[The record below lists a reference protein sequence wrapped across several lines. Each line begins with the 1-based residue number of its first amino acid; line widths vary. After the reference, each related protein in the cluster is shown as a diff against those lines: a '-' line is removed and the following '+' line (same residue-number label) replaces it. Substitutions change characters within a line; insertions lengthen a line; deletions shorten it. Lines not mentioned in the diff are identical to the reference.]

1 MARILI
7 VDSHPADR
15 SRLQQVLQSAGH
27 QCVEAASADA
37 ALAEV
42 ERRSVDVVLADW
54 RLPDMSGLELASEL
68 RRRPGALLSRVL
80 LVSDRADPQSVAAAL
95 DGGADDFLPKQC
107 ARAELLARVHAALR
121 RPPSAAGGDVLEVGP
136 LRLERQNHKLLVD
149 SQPLPLAPAEFRL
162 IAYFMEHPGRVLPRR
177 QLLEQ
182 VWRSRN
188 GIGERTVDVHVR
200 RLRAALEPH
209 QCDHLLQTVRG
220 FGYRFG

>member
-15 SRLQQVLQSAGH
+15 ARLLEQLRSVGH
-27 QCVEAASADA
+27 ECVETATGDA

-42 ERRSVDVVLADW
+42 DQRSVDLVLADW
-54 RLPDMSGLELASEL
+54 RLPDMSGLELATEL
-68 RRRPGALLSRVL
+68 RRRPGSLLSRIL
-80 LVSDRADPQSVAAAL
+80 LVSARTDPQAAAAAL
-95 DGGADDFLPKQC
+95 DGGADDFLPKSC
-107 ARAELLARVHAALR
+107 ALPELLARVHAALR
-121 RPPSAAGGDVLEVGP
+121 RPPSMTGGDVLEVGP
-136 LRLERQNHKLLVD
+136 IRLERQNHKVLVD
-149 SQPLPLAPAEFRL
+149 SNPLPLAPAEFRL

-182 VWRSRN
+182 VWRSRH